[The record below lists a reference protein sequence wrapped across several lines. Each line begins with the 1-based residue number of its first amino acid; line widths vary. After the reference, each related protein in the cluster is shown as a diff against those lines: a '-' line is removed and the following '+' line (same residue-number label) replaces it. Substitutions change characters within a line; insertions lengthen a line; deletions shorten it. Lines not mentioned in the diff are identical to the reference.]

1 MDVVLKKNKDKIK
14 DIKIVKIIILIGYLI
29 LVLMFSIIYVDEISD

>member
-1 MDVVLKKNKDKIK
+1 MDFVLKKNKDKIK